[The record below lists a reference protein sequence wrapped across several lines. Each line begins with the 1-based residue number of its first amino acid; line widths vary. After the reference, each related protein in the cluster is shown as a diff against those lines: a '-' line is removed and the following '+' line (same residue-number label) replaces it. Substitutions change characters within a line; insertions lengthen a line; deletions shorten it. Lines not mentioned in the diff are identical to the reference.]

1 MFDGFSRFWTP
12 LAFSRTVKRRP
23 VGRVLAGEHVV
34 LWRDRDGTPHALL
47 DQCPHRGVRLSRGT
61 VMPDGTLQCPF
72 HGWQYG
78 GDGACTHV
86 PFNDLSADQLGRIRA
101 GALPCAERGGM
112 VWVFTEVAPDEVPPL
127 PAIPDSLTDPG
138 YARMQFEQ
146 VWSTHWTRAMENML
160 DAPHLPYVHRRT
172 IGVFSRSAAL
182 AGATMDIEVQANDHG
197 FRTWQHIGGKAIEG
211 SWLDWY
217 RPHGMVLNIPVPG
230 RVMRM
235 HVYCVPEGPDR
246 VRMMLTSARSFG
258 LYNPLF
264 KLTDL
269 VNARVLSED
278 RRVLE
283 DCQPPEVPRPAEE
296 TSVRT
301 DKATLRFRAWYREH
315 IAKDAQRAAS

>member
-1 MFDGFSRFWTP
+1 MAGPAAWGSSRRPQAPRRTRVRRLLPSFWTP
-12 LAFSRTVKRRP
+12 LAFSRTVKRSPSRTRCWP
-23 VGRVLAGEHVV
+23 GWHVV
-34 LWRDRDGTPHALL
+34 LWRDRDGTPHAR
-47 DQCPHRGVRLSRGT
+47 DQCPHRGDRLSRGT

-72 HGWQYG
+72 QRLAVRRGRCLHPRAVQRPP
-78 GDGACTHV
+78 V
-86 PFNDLSADQLGRIRA
+86 EPDQLESHRA

-127 PAIPDSLTDPG
+127 PAIPDSPHRPRLRGT
-138 YARMQFEQ
+138 QFEQ

-172 IGVFSRSAAL
+172 IGAFSRSAARGWRHDGHRGAGQRPRLPHL
-182 AGATMDIEVQANDHG
+182 AAH
-197 FRTWQHIGGKAIEG
+197 RRAIEG

-283 DCQPPEVPRPAEE
+283 DCQPPEVPRP
-296 TSVRT
+296 R
-301 DKATLRFRAWYREH
+301 RRRA
-315 IAKDAQRAAS
+315 